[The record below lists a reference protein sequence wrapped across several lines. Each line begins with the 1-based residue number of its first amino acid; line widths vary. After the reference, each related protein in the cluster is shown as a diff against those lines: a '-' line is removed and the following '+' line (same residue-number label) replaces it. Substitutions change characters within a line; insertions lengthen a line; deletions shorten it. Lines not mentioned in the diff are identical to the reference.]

1 MSVKVAVR
9 VRPFNEREI
18 KGNSKC
24 CVKMQ
29 GPTTIIFD
37 PETGKDKPFS
47 FDYSFWSHDGFDDVD
62 GISVPIAGT
71 DYADQQMVYE
81 ALGKQVLDNAWDGY
95 HCCLFAYGQT
105 GSGKSYSMVSGVIDL
120 KLKVLFPCWQ

>member
-18 KGNSKC
+18 KGGSKC
-24 CVKMQ
+24 CVKMS
-29 GPTTIIFD
+29 GPTTIIVD

-62 GISVPIAGT
+62 GISVPQPGSN
-71 DYADQQMVYE
+71 YADQ
-81 ALGKQVLDNAWDGY
+81 
-95 HCCLFAYGQT
+95 
-105 GSGKSYSMVSGVIDL
+105 
-120 KLKVLFPCWQ
+120 